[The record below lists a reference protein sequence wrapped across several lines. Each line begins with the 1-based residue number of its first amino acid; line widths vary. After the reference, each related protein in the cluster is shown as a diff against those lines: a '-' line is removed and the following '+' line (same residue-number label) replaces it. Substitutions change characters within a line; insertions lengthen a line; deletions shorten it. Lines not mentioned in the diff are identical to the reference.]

1 MYKPREKKQRKR
13 SREKRERERE
23 KKSDEELNKLPLN
36 KHIGREVTDENE
48 NYDDNNDD
56 DAVVFL
62 RR

>member
-1 MYKPREKKQRKR
+1 M
-13 SREKRERERE
+13 RERE